1 MRVIAAPGL
10 RVPHEGKARTFIEAA
25 PAKSVDVPDTTYYR
39 RRVAAGELL
48 LAEESDSS
56 SAAEAEPSAEVDES
70 TAQPSA
76 KRRAKASS

>member
-25 PAKSVDVPDTTYYR
+25 PADSVDVPDTTYYR
-39 RRVAAGELL
+39 RRVASGELL
-48 LAEESDSS
+48 LASEDDTSS
-56 SAAEAEPSAEVDES
+56 VAEPEPSAEVDDS
-70 TAQPSA
+70 AAQPGA

>member
-25 PAKSVDVPDTTYYR
+25 PAESVDVPDTTYYR
-39 RRVAAGELL
+39 RRVATGELL

-56 SAAEAEPSAEVDES
+56 SAAEAEPSAEVVES
-70 TAQPSA
+70 AAQPGA

>member
-25 PAKSVDVPDTTYYR
+25 PADAVDVPDTTYYR
-39 RRVAAGELL
+39 RRVASGELL
-48 LAEESDSS
+48 LANEDDTS
-56 SAAEAEPSAEVDES
+56 SAAEPEPSAEVDES
-70 TAQPSA
+70 AAQPGA